1 MVYNVVKKKT
11 GLVCYSTVNSSR
23 QNRGRGGGLGCCWN
37 GLNCIQNP
45 KPYLPSLSKK
55 IWNLQADRPM
65 TRGLITGGGS

>member
-1 MVYNVVKKKT
+1 M
-11 GLVCYSTVNSSR
+11 LCNS
-23 QNRGRGGGLGCCWN
+23 QFQQTEQGEGGGLGCCWN

-45 KPYLPSLSKK
+45 KPYVPSLSKK